1 MYHISTKNLFT
12 VVLVPTENN
21 TRKMNY
27 VHDVLALSLNETITR
42 IHVTVPLK
50 SSAFMFNTRVGLGAG
65 LSGAYKGPPIK
76 VDAR

>member
-1 MYHISTKNLFT
+1 MPFFYAR
-12 VVLVPTENN
+12 EN
-21 TRKMNY
+21 Y
-27 VHDVLALSLNETITR
+27 DVLALNLNETITVTR

-76 VDAR
+76 VDAGQKGDRTGE

>member
-1 MYHISTKNLFT
+1 MPFFCAR
-12 VVLVPTENN
+12 EN
-21 TRKMNY
+21 Y
-27 VHDVLALSLNETITR
+27 DVLALNLNETITR

-76 VDAR
+76 VDARQKGDRTGALS

>member
-27 VHDVLALSLNETITR
+27 DVLALSLNETITR
-42 IHVTVPLK
+42 IHVTFPLK